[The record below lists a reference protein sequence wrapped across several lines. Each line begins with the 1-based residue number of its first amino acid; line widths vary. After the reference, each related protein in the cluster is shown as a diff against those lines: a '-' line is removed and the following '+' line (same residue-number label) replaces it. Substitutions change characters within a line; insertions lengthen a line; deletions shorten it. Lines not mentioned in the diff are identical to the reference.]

1 MESLFDISG
10 RVAVVTGGYGVLGS
24 SMAKALAKAGA
35 HLVIL
40 GRNGSKASRF
50 AESLAADY
58 GVEAMGVAADVTNR
72 ESVADA
78 ADLVN
83 KRFDGLDILV
93 NGAGGNRPAA
103 TIGPDDSVFQ
113 ADLEAFSDV
122 ISLNLMGT
130 VIPSVEFGRLMA
142 HTGKGSIVN
151 ISSVAA
157 ETPVSRVGG
166 YGAAKASVDH
176 FTRWLAVELASKHGG
191 GLRVNAI
198 RPGFFIA
205 DQNRAL
211 LLEADGTPTK
221 RGKTILSHTP
231 MGRFGEPEELT
242 GALLWLVSDASRFVT
257 GTVVT
262 VDGGFG
268 AQRGV

>member
-1 MESLFDISG
+1 MESLFGISG
-10 RVAVVTGGYGVLGS
+10 RVAVITGGYGVLGS
-24 SMAKALAKAGA
+24 SMARALAMAGA
-35 HLVIL
+35 HVVIL
-40 GRNGSKASRF
+40 GRNGSKATLF
-50 AESLAADY
+50 AESLAEEY
-58 GVEAMGVAADVTNR
+58 GIEAIGCAADVTDR
-72 ESVADA
+72 EAVAQA
-78 ADLVN
+78 AALVN

-93 NGAGGNRPAA
+93 NGAGGNQSGA
-103 TIGPDDSVFQ
+103 TIGLDDSVFR
-113 ADLEAFSDV
+113 ADLKAFSEV

-142 HTGKGSIVN
+142 HTGVGSIVN

-166 YGAAKASVDH
+166 YGAAKASVDN
-176 FTRWLAVELASKHGG
+176 FTKWLAVELASKHGG

-205 DQNRAL
+205 EQNRTL
-211 LLEADGTPTK
+211 LLEADGSPTK
-221 RGKTILSHTP
+221 RGKTILNHTP
-231 MGRFGEPEELT
+231 MGRFGKPEELT
-242 GALLWLVSDASRFVT
+242 GALLWLASDASQFVT